1 MQRRRQVRR
10 LLILVPLMVL
20 GVALVLLGGAP
31 SPAAAQQPISI
42 SIIDNGGDL
51 ASTGVI
57 IENYKKAFP
66 DKVKEIKIQRGPAP
80 ETPAKIKAQQ
90 DAGRADINLVLTG
103 QDAGSVLAANKQL
116 ITLFPTYDKMFPR
129 DELNDAA
136 KVLQDSGGGSLMPTV
151 VNAGGPVFIYNPKKV
166 QKPPKTAAELLAWAK
181 ANPNRFLYAR
191 PANSG
196 PGRSITCGLPHILN
210 DKAPMDP
217 EKGWDKAWAYMKELG
232 KYMEYYPTGTL
243 FTLREFAQEQRWMI
257 AGIME
262 WDMKPRAEGVIPP
275 DAKITILDNTT
286 FVIDGHYWGIPKGVP
301 QNEVDVLLDLM
312 KFMRRVDQQVLTWKA
327 FIGPSIKA
335 ATFDKAPA
343 DIRDLVKEHWR
354 PEYDQIG
361 PGKKYKMAPQLDF
374 KELTYAMDRW
384 DREVG
389 AQQIKKQ

>member
-1 MQRRRQVRR
+1 MQRRARF
-10 LLILVPLMVL
+10 LWLVLMVSL
-20 GVALVLLGGAP
+20 VGVGLTLGGVLR
-31 SPAAAQQPISI
+31 PAAAGQPITI
-42 SIIDNGGDL
+42 SILDNGGDY

-57 IENYKKAFP
+57 IENYQKANP
-66 DKVKEIKIQRGPAP
+66 DKVKEIKLQRGPAP

-90 DAGRADINLVLTG
+90 DAGRVDINLILTG
-103 QDAGSVLAANKQL
+103 QDAGSVLVANKQL
-116 ITLFPTYDKMFPR
+116 IDLFPKYDKMFPK

-136 KVLQDSGGGSLMPTV
+136 KVLQDSGGGALMPVV

-181 ANPNRFLYAR
+181 ANPKRFLYAR

-196 PGRSITCGLPHILN
+196 PGRSIMCGLPYILN

-217 EKGWDKAWAYMKELG
+217 EKGWDKAWAFMKELG
-232 KYMEYYPTGTL
+232 QSMEYYPTGTL
-243 FTLREFAQEQRWMI
+243 FTLREFAQDQRWMI

-275 DAKITILDNTT
+275 DAKITVLDNTT

-301 QNEVDVLLDLM
+301 QNEVDVILDLM
-312 KFMRRVDQQVLTWKA
+312 KFMRRPEQQVLTWKA

-335 ATFDKAPA
+335 ATFDKAPPQ
-343 DIRDLVKEHWR
+343 IRDLVKEHWR

-361 PGKKYKMAPQLDF
+361 PTKKYKMAPQLDF

-384 DREVG
+384 DREIG
-389 AQQIKKQ
+389 AQQIKRQ

>member
-1 MQRRRQVRR
+1 VSF
-10 LLILVPLMVL
+10 IF
-20 GVALVLLGGAP
+20 
-31 SPAAAQQPISI
+31 
-42 SIIDNGGDL
+42 
-51 ASTGVI
+51 
-57 IENYKKAFP
+57 NYKP
-66 DKVKEIKIQRGPAP
+66 
-80 ETPAKIKAQQ
+80 
-90 DAGRADINLVLTG
+90 
-103 QDAGSVLAANKQL
+103 LA
-116 ITLFPTYDKMFPR
+116 
-129 DELNDAA
+129 E
-136 KVLQDSGGGSLMPTV
+136 
-151 VNAGGPVFIYNPKKV
+151 
-166 QKPPKTAAELLAWAK
+166 
-181 ANPNRFLYAR
+181 
-191 PANSG
+191 
-196 PGRSITCGLPHILN
+196 
-210 DKAPMDP
+210 P
-217 EKGWDKAWAYMKELG
+217 EKGWYQAWAFMKELG
-232 KYMEYYPTGTL
+232 KSMEYYPTGTL

-275 DAKITILDNTT
+275 DAKITVLDNTT

-301 QNEVDVLLDLM
+301 QNEVDVILDLM

-361 PGKKYKMAPQLDF
+361 PGKKYKMAPQLDV

>member
-1 MQRRRQVRR
+1 
-10 LLILVPLMVL
+10 MVL
-20 GVALVLLGGAP
+20 GVALVLLGGVP
-31 SPAAAQQPISI
+31 RPASAGQPIVL
-42 SIIDNGGDL
+42 SIIDNGGDY

-57 IENYKKAFP
+57 IENYQKAHP
-66 DKVKEIKIQRGPAP
+66 DKVKEIKLQRGPAP

-90 DAGRADINLVLTG
+90 DAGRADINLILTG

-116 ITLFPTYDKMFPR
+116 IELFPKYDNMFPR

-136 KVLQDSGGGSLMPTV
+136 KVLQDSGGGSLMPVV
-151 VNAGGPVFIYNPKKV
+151 VNAGGPVFVYNPKKV
-166 QKPPKTAAELLAWAK
+166 QKPPKTADELLAWAK
-181 ANPNRFLYAR
+181 ANPTRLLYAR

-196 PGRSITCGLPHILN
+196 PGRSIMCGLPYILG

-217 EKGWDKAWAYMKELG
+217 EKGWDKAWAFMKELG
-232 KYMEYYPTGTL
+232 KHIEYYPTGTL
-243 FTLREFAQEQRWMI
+243 FTLREFAQDQRWMI

-275 DAKITILDNTT
+275 DAKITVLDNTT

-301 QNEVDVLLDLM
+301 QNEVDVILDLM
-312 KFMRRVDQQVLTWKA
+312 KFMRRPEQQVLTWKA

-335 ATFDKAPA
+335 ATFDKAPPQ
-343 DIRDLVKEHWR
+343 IRDLVKEHWR

-361 PGKKYKMAPQLDF
+361 PDKKYKMAPQLDF

-384 DREVG
+384 DREIG
-389 AQQIKKQ
+389 AQQIKRQ

>member
-1 MQRRRQVRR
+1 MQRRARF
-10 LLILVPLMVL
+10 LWLVGMVSL
-20 GVALVLLGGAP
+20 VSAGLALSGAP
-31 SPAAAQQPISI
+31 QPASAGQPIVL
-42 SIIDNGGDL
+42 SIIDNGGDY

-57 IENYKKAFP
+57 IENYKKANP
-66 DKVKEIKIQRGPAP
+66 DKVKEIKLQRGPAP

-90 DAGRADINLVLTG
+90 DAGRADINLILTG

-116 ITLFPTYDKMFPR
+116 IELFPKYDKMFPK

-136 KVLQDSGGGSLMPTV
+136 KVLQDSGGGALMPVV

-166 QKPPKTAAELLAWAK
+166 QKPPKTADELLAWAK

-196 PGRSITCGLPHILN
+196 PGRSIMCGLPYILN

-217 EKGWDKAWAYMKELG
+217 EKGWDKAWAFMKELG
-232 KYMEYYPTGTL
+232 KSMEYYPTGTL

-275 DAKITILDNTT
+275 DAKITVLDNTT

-301 QNEVDVLLDLM
+301 QNEVDVILDLM

-374 KELTYAMDRW
+374 KELTYSMDRW
-384 DREVG
+384 DREIG
-389 AQQIKKQ
+389 AQQIKRQ

>member
-1 MQRRRQVRR
+1 MQRRARF
-10 LLILVPLMVL
+10 LWLVLMVSL
-20 GVALVLLGGAP
+20 VGVGLTLGGVLR
-31 SPAAAQQPISI
+31 PASASQPITLSI
-42 SIIDNGGDL
+42 LDNGGDY

-57 IENYKKAFP
+57 IENYQKANP
-66 DKVKEIKIQRGPAP
+66 DKVKEIKLQRGPAP

-90 DAGRADINLVLTG
+90 DAGRVDINLILTG
-103 QDAGSVLAANKQL
+103 QDAGSVLVANKQL
-116 ITLFPTYDKMFPR
+116 IELFPKYDKMFPR

-136 KVLQDSGGGSLMPTV
+136 KVLQDSGGGALMPVV

-181 ANPNRFLYAR
+181 ANPKRFLYAR

-196 PGRSITCGLPHILN
+196 PGRSIMCGLPYILN

-217 EKGWDKAWAYMKELG
+217 EKGWDKAWAFMKELG
-232 KYMEYYPTGTL
+232 QSMEYYPTGTL
-243 FTLREFAQEQRWMI
+243 FTLREFAQDQRWMI

-275 DAKITILDNTT
+275 DAKITVLDNTT

-301 QNEVDVLLDLM
+301 QNEVDVILDLM
-312 KFMRRVDQQVLTWKA
+312 KFMRRPEQQVLTWKA

-335 ATFDKAPA
+335 ATFDKAPPQ
-343 DIRDLVKEHWR
+343 IRDLVKEHWR

-361 PGKKYKMAPQLDF
+361 PSKKYKMAPQLDF

-384 DREVG
+384 DREIG
-389 AQQIKKQ
+389 AQQIKRQ

>member
-1 MQRRRQVRR
+1 MQRRAGFLWFV
-10 LLILVPLMVL
+10 VMSVVSVGLM
-20 GVALVLLGGAP
+20 LGGSLP
-31 SPAAAQQPISI
+31 PASAGQPITL
-42 SIIDNGGDL
+42 SIIDNGGDY

-57 IENYKKAFP
+57 IENYQKANP
-66 DKVKEIKIQRGPAP
+66 DKVKEIKLQRGPAP

-90 DAGRADINLVLTG
+90 DAGRVDINLVLTG
-103 QDAGSVLAANKQL
+103 QDAGSVLVANKQL
-116 ITLFPTYDKMFPR
+116 IELFPKYDKMFPK

-136 KVLQDSGGGSLMPTV
+136 KVLQDSGGGSLMPVV

-166 QKPPKTAAELLAWAK
+166 QKPPKTADELLAWAK

-196 PGRSITCGLPHILN
+196 PGRSIMCGLSYILG

-217 EKGWDKAWAYMKELG
+217 EKGWDKAWAFMKELG
-232 KYMEYYPTGTL
+232 KSMEYYPTGTL
-243 FTLREFAQEQRWMI
+243 FTLREFAQDQRWMI

-275 DAKITILDNTT
+275 DAKITVLDNTT

-301 QNEVDVLLDLM
+301 QNEVDVILDLM

-327 FIGPSIKA
+327 FIGPTIKA
-335 ATFDKAPA
+335 ATFDKAPPQ
-343 DIRDLVKEHWR
+343 IRDLVKEHWR

-361 PGKKYKMAPQLDF
+361 PDKKYKMAPQLDF

-384 DREVG
+384 DREIG